1 MSDPDKF
8 LEHFG
13 IKGMHWGVRKSGGAT
28 PVVAK
33 KPNSTERT
41 KYKTAPAKLSDDE
54 LTRRITRLEREKRYN
69 DLNAK
74 TVFKGKKLATDM
86 LEQNGKQI
94 VSAAVFGAGMFAVK
108 MAIDKIWG
116 EGTSDKV
123 YSPGKKKKD

>member
-13 IKGMHWGVRKSGGAT
+13 VKGMHWGVRKNGGAT
-28 PVVAK
+28 TTVAK

-41 KYKTAPAKLSDDE
+41 QYKTAPAKLSDDE

-74 TVFKGKKLATDM
+74 TVFKGKKLATDI

-94 VSAAVFGAGMFAVK
+94 VSMAVVGVSMFAVK
-108 MAIDKIWG
+108 AAIDKIWG
-116 EGTSDKV
+116 EGTADKI
-123 YSPGKKKKD
+123 YSPGKKKKE